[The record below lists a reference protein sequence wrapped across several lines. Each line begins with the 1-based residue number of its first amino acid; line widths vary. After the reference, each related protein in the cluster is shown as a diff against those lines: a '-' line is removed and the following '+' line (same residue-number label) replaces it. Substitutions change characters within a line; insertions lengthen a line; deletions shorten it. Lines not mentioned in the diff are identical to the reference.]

1 MDTNDTFV
9 QAHINIIL
17 IGLVGFYLSVISGL
31 FFADLLL
38 VYLSVLFVIIIFIVC
53 QLLFLKNRWATIVN
67 VGLLMVY
74 IVMLHN
80 TPSRTHPNILPWQN
94 AMMLLLGI
102 SFCHSLYLTKQL
114 KLTLHKIFYMFAV
127 LSYLLFGLL
136 FVLGT
141 MT

>member
-1 MDTNDTFV
+1 MDTNQTFV

-17 IGLVGFYLSVISGL
+17 IGLVGFYLSAISGL

-38 VYLSVLFVIIIFIVC
+38 VYLSTLFIVITFIVC
-53 QLLFLKNRWATIVN
+53 QLLFLKKRWATIVN
-67 VGLLMVY
+67 VSLLMVY

-80 TPSRTHPNILPWQN
+80 TPSRTHPNISPWQS
-94 AMMLLLGI
+94 AMILLLGI
-102 SFCHSLYLTKQL
+102 SFCHSLYLTKHL
-114 KLTLHKIFYMFAV
+114 KLAIHKVIYMFAV